1 MPLTVAQQITES
13 FERSIALSTNDSV
26 KLRRSTRPR
35 RPSARKVLSDASEAE
50 ANAETEASSQAPS
63 RVPTPTPACS
73 SASSSRK
80 AKEKSRK
87 QLFGSRGARPGR
99 ITQPIVNLG
108 TASNHGLPEPIAA
121 TEPHLGDTVL
131 ETQGG
136 GVYQIVHISREE
148 AVCRATNFLHKDA
161 LDLSDESLNKV
172 PEEINALDK
181 EGRASPMDAEGG
193 DAPAQLGSA
202 EQEVLGGGYQS
213 PAEGVTAHT
222 GSNGAQPAEEPALAE
237 PPVEDSATEP
247 EEEEE
252 AVELGPGDSVSQ
264 QPPVGPRTF
273 HPKATT
279 PYLRPALKPL
289 APPHRRSSKIP
300 TPRQQMIWVVD
311 PQNKKSNPN
320 PIDESDEQTVPAHK
334 RQRFTQLQQHTS
346 SPRSQSLQRTLPPQ
360 FSIIH
365 PTTLK
370 AQTLPLQAARHIP
383 PRSKPPPTSN
393 VLSALTW
400 AVEFAKQAA
409 QSRASSSQGASASQ
423 DEFGLLAQVLG
434 KLQSNLADSSL
445 PLQPKVRYL
454 SDLPP
459 PHVLLNDSVARLKA
473 EAALVLGKH
482 IRPRNKPVLADFPG
496 LPRHIASLAIPE
508 LIATAMAK
516 GAYETS
522 STNDEW
528 AVRIFKEIGARI
540 AGDKDVQDPPWALRG
555 LMIRRIS
562 CFRGDTINKLRPI
575 TAFQFGFINA
585 PTTIQDLRHNINLAK
600 SLLPNSF
607 HCRDPARNK
616 DPYENP
622 NFKEFIAAVL
632 FHNPDALGVVYHT
645 KFDPMPLPTIA
656 FFLTAMQHTIEEWK
670 PGHRVEKELDAKV
683 QLKMYELHYRGL
695 LAYQEEASN
704 RFQDFQD
711 NLFRYGIDY
720 AGVSQELAEP
730 YQPIT
735 RAANIRPDL
744 PTTKARAKGKAQA
757 VQ

>member
-1 MPLTVAQQITES
+1 MRRPMPLTVAQQITES
-13 FERSIALSTNDSV
+13 FKRSVALSTNDSV

-35 RPSARKVLSDASEAE
+35 RPSARKVLSDASEAK
-50 ANAETEASSQAPS
+50 ADAETEASSQAPS
-63 RVPTPTPACS
+63 RVPTPTPARS

-87 QLFGSRGARPGR
+87 QLFGSQGARPGR

-108 TASNHGLPEPIAA
+108 TASNHGSPETIAA
-121 TEPHLGDTVL
+121 TEPHLGDMVL

-213 PAEGVTAHT
+213 PAKGVTAHT

-237 PPVEDSATEP
+237 PPVEDLATEP

-252 AVELGPGDSVSQ
+252 AVELGSGDSVSQ

-320 PIDESDEQTVPAHK
+320 PINESDKQTVPAHK
-334 RQRFTQLQQHTS
+334 QQRFTQLQQHTS

-370 AQTLPLQAARHIP
+370 AQTLPLQAAGHIP
-383 PRSKPPPTSN
+383 PRSKPPPTSD

-423 DEFGLLAQVLG
+423 DKFGLLAQVLG

-459 PHVLLNDSVARLKA
+459 PHVLLNDSVARLEA

-482 IRPRNKPVLADFPG
+482 IRPRNKPVLANFPG

-528 AVRIFKEIGARI
+528 AVWIFKEIGARI
-540 AGDKDVQDPPWALRG
+540 AGDEDVQDPPRALRG
-555 LMIRRIS
+555 L
-562 CFRGDTINKLRPI
+562 
-575 TAFQFGFINA
+575 
-585 PTTIQDLRHNINLAK
+585 
-600 SLLPNSF
+600 
-607 HCRDPARNK
+607 DPARNK

-683 QLKMYELHYRGL
+683 QLK
-695 LAYQEEASN
+695 
-704 RFQDFQD
+704 
-711 NLFRYGIDY
+711 
-720 AGVSQELAEP
+720 
-730 YQPIT
+730 
-735 RAANIRPDL
+735 
-744 PTTKARAKGKAQA
+744 
-757 VQ
+757 